1 MISRNWGKYGEIH
14 IIMLLLNFI
23 SSWMR
28 ISNLSSWSNLSTH
41 PYHPILACRLACCHQ
56 TAAMRS
62 SVRWWRIWA
71 LKSLCPWMFGIF
83 CKAGTSMNRIC
94 QFMVMYVFIY
104 IYISYNVIY
113 DHVQSTIY
121 DICLVNMCI
130 PVYPLNPYLTL
141 SPN

>member
-104 IYISYNVIY
+104 IYIYHIMLYMIMSNQPYMIY
-113 DHVQSTIY
+113 VWS
-121 DICLVNMCI
+121 ICVFR
-130 PVYPLNPYLTL
+130 YTR
-141 SPN
+141 